1 MIMSEDKGLVFDI
14 KRFAVHDGAG
24 IRTTV
29 FLKGCPLRCK
39 WCQNPEG
46 LDYKQQILYLEN
58 KCIKY
63 KIKVMATA
71 NFEIGNK
78 EFEVRFIRESGY
90 PPTKNER
97 GSSLVEYD
105 VTTYKDNQPM
115 IKKFNQ
121 KRRVYFDLEGN
132 VYKDKQSNK
141 VWFNLY
147 KAS

>member
-1 MIMSEDKGLVFDI
+1 
-14 KRFAVHDGAG
+14 
-24 IRTTV
+24 
-29 FLKGCPLRCK
+29 
-39 WCQNPEG
+39 
-46 LDYKQQILYLEN
+46 
-58 KCIKY
+58 
-63 KIKVMATA
+63 MAIA

-78 EFEVRFIRESGY
+78 EFEVRFISKSGY
-90 PPTKNER
+90 LPTKNER

-121 KRRVYFDLEGN
+121 KRLVYFDIEGN

-141 VWFNLY
+141 VLFNLF

>member
-1 MIMSEDKGLVFDI
+1 MTI
-14 KRFAVHDGAG
+14 
-24 IRTTV
+24 
-29 FLKGCPLRCK
+29 
-39 WCQNPEG
+39 
-46 LDYKQQILYLEN
+46 
-58 KCIKY
+58 
-63 KIKVMATA
+63 A

-78 EFEVRFIRESGY
+78 EFEVRFISESGY
-90 PPTKNER
+90 PSTKNER

-105 VTTYKDNQPM
+105 VTIYKDNQTM

-141 VWFNLY
+141 VRFNLF